1 MTNHELLQYVEEL
14 EVIKAKLENR
24 EAELQQQRQ
33 AALNIASDAKV
44 SQQEAD
50 LAKQIAQEH
59 SAVFQAVVDSSPT
72 GLLGVNKAGKIGFV
86 NETLVEMFGYD
97 HDELIEKP
105 VEVLVPP
112 SLESEHREY
121 LQSYLASPAARPM
134 GAGRELQ
141 GYRKDGTRFSVEIG
155 LRPVVGGS
163 DLIAIA
169 AVTNITERKRITD
182 ELHFRNEEMEQLL
195 YTVSHDL
202 ESPLITIQGFSGM
215 INEALAKNDVEDAQ
229 DSAERVAKATK
240 SMEGLIND
248 LLELSRVGRYEEKVE
263 QIDVNV
269 LLEQVKTSLESQFS
283 ECDAVLSVQETSL
296 PTINTDVK
304 RLYQIFQ
311 NLIENALKY
320 GCELPGNTISVGYEE
335 SPSHHKFWV
344 RDAGPGISKEYHNK
358 IFLLFQRLKSKKDGT
373 GLGLAIVM
381 KAARSLGGRAWVE
394 SEPGHGATFW
404 FSMAKRST
412 RERPPGAL

>member
-1 MTNHELLQYVEEL
+1 
-14 EVIKAKLENR
+14 
-24 EAELQQQRQ
+24 
-33 AALNIASDAKV
+33 
-44 SQQEAD
+44 
-50 LAKQIAQEH
+50 
-59 SAVFQAVVDSSPT
+59 
-72 GLLGVNKAGKIGFV
+72 
-86 NETLVEMFGYD
+86 
-97 HDELIEKP
+97 
-105 VEVLVPP
+105 
-112 SLESEHREY
+112 
-121 LQSYLASPAARPM
+121 
-134 GAGRELQ
+134 
-141 GYRKDGTRFSVEIG
+141 
-155 LRPVVGGS
+155 
-163 DLIAIA
+163 
-169 AVTNITERKRITD
+169 
-182 ELHFRNEEMEQLL
+182 
-195 YTVSHDL
+195 
-202 ESPLITIQGFSGM
+202 
-215 INEALAKNDVEDAQ
+215 
-229 DSAERVAKATK
+229 
-240 SMEGLIND
+240 MEGLIND
-248 LLELSRVGRYEEKVE
+248 LLELSRVGRYEENVE

-335 SPSHHKFWV
+335 SSSHHKFWV